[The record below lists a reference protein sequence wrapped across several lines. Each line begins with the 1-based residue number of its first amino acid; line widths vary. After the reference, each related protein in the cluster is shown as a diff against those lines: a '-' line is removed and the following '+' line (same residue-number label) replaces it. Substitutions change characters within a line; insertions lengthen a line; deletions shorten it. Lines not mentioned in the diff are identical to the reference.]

1 MCADVRLLLPDWAAD
16 RLGIAAR
23 RAVEAHLT
31 GCAACRA
38 EADGW
43 SALAGAA
50 DAFVALAGPPPAW
63 RSPVEAQRER
73 GGVIPMDGAAP
84 RRRSRAV
91 AAGVAALAMAASVAL
106 AVVAGGPSPWR
117 RGPAGDVKRAV
128 RPAPALSPPT
138 IVGRAPTRV
147 ARLVAA
153 ESAAG
158 RGRAP
163 ARPGPAAGALDP
175 PDRSVGARPKGPI
188 GPLAASSPAHR
199 ADPSS
204 PNVAATLGAN
214 AAPPTSGTSGVS
226 SGAPGGEGRTRA
238 TRSAPGSQP
247 TMVPPPSA
255 SDPAPSTPPLAPPAT
270 PSAPPDPAPT
280 DPAPPPAAAVV
291 TGVVTGPDGFERA
304 EVRIVALPVDRAEA
318 PHGATTGVD
327 GAFTLVLPP
336 GRWSIHAEAPTYLFA
351 WPDGALTP
359 LAAPPIDV
367 AAGAAVRVAFR
378 LSPASFGAIR
388 GRVVDPTGAPAAG
401 ALVVAAA
408 PDTERGGYTAF
419 VAAAFADADGRYAL
433 AVDEGAWLV
442 AAATDWRAPNLTWWG
457 GDGDLVA
464 VDWVAVSRERAA
476 DGIDITLRP
485 DQGR

>member
-16 RLGIAAR
+16 RLGPAAR

-43 SALAGAA
+43 IALAGAA

-63 RSPVEAQRER
+63 RSPLEAQRER
-73 GGVIPMDGAAP
+73 GGAIPMDGAAP

-91 AAGVAALAMAASVAL
+91 AAAVAALAMAASVAL

-117 RGPAGDVKRAV
+117 RGPARDAERAV
-128 RPAPALSPPT
+128 RPVPALAPPT
-138 IVGRAPTRV
+138 IVARAPTRV
-147 ARLVAA
+147 AWLVAA

-158 RGRAP
+158 RGRAV
-163 ARPGPAAGALDP
+163 ARPGGAVGAVDPA
-175 PDRSVGARPKGPI
+175 DRSVDARPKGPI
-188 GPLAASSPAHR
+188 VPFAASSPARR
-199 ADPSS
+199 ADPPS

-226 SGAPGGEGRTRA
+226 SGAPGGEGRARA
-238 TRSAPGSQP
+238 TRSAPASPP
-247 TMVPPPSA
+247 TAAPPPAA
-255 SDPAPSTPPLAPPAT
+255 SDPAPSTPPLTPPAT
-270 PSAPPDPAPT
+270 PAAPPDPAPT
-280 DPAPPPAAAVV
+280 DPPPPAAAVV
-291 TGVVTGPDGFERA
+291 SGVVTGPDGFERA
-304 EVRIVALPVDRAEA
+304 EVRIVALPVDRTEK
-318 PHGATTGVD
+318 PHGATTGAD

-336 GRWSIHAEAPTYLFA
+336 GRWSIHAEAPTYLLA

-433 AVDEGAWLV
+433 AVDDGAWLV

-476 DGIDITLRP
+476 DGIDIRLRDP
-485 DQGR
+485 DRR